1 MKFDVKAAYLQ
12 AVERLAELLGLNEP
26 PPPPPPPPTPRS
38 EAAAADAQLRPPYTG
53 TRAFG

>member
-12 AVERLAELLGLNEP
+12 AVERLAELLGLNEA
-26 PPPPPPPPTPRS
+26 PPPPPTPRS
-38 EAAAADAQLRPPYTG
+38 EAAGADAQLRPPYTG

>member
-26 PPPPPPPPTPRS
+26 PPPPPPPAPRGDS
-38 EAAAADAQLRPPYTG
+38 ADAQLRPPYTG

>member
-12 AVERLAELLGLNEP
+12 AVERLAELLGLNEGP
-26 PPPPPPPPTPRS
+26 PPPPAPRS
-38 EAAAADAQLRPPYTG
+38 ARSDRSDHEAQLRPPYH